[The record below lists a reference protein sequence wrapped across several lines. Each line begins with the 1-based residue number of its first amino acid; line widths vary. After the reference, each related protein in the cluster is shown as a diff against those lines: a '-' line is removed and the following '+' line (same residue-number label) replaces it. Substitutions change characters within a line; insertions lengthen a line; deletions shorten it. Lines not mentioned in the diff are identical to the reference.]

1 MPRQTPKPNVGFL
14 SRLFGR
20 ESSENPPVSPSI
32 PTLMTKQTLAPKRK
46 HSPAATSK
54 PWLVFDTETTGIWHK
69 HEPVGV
75 VQVAAILFDEN
86 GNEIEEFISLV
97 HPERSIPRDASNIH
111 GIRDKDVKNAPSRR
125 EVAKAL
131 RPLFKRARFVVA
143 HNAPFDAYAADWLG
157 ISHETWV
164 CTMGMT
170 HSLVGGKWPRLDE
183 AAEVCSIAVDPDL
196 MHDAAYDARIAARIY
211 LSLKADGVDDHG
223 GYWR

>member
-1 MPRQTPKPNVGFL
+1 MAKRTSKESLL
-14 SRLFGR
+14 SRLLGHMSGGAR
-20 ESSENPPVSPSI
+20 LEETSVVRAKSSI
-32 PTLMTKQTLAPKRK
+32 PTRK
-46 HSPAATSK
+46 PNRPGPASSK
-54 PWLVFDTETTGIWHK
+54 AWLVFDTETTGIWHK

-183 AAEVCSIAVDPDL
+183 AAEVCSIEADPDL

>member
-1 MPRQTPKPNVGFL
+1 MAKRTPKESLL
-14 SRLFGR
+14 SRLLGHMSGGAR
-20 ESSENPPVSPSI
+20 LEETSVVRAKSSI
-32 PTLMTKQTLAPKRK
+32 PTRK
-46 HSPAATSK
+46 PNRSGPASSK
-54 PWLVFDTETTGIWHK
+54 AWLVFDTETTGIWHK

-183 AAEVCSIAVDPDL
+183 AAEVCSIEVDPDL

>member
-20 ESSENPPVSPSI
+20 ESSENPPVRPSI
-32 PTLMTKQTLAPKRK
+32 PTLITKQTSAPKRK

-97 HPERSIPRDASNIH
+97 HPERSIPLDASSIH
-111 GIRDKDVKNAPSRR
+111 GISDKDVKNAPSRR

-157 ISHETWV
+157 ISHESWV

-170 HSLVGGKWPRLDE
+170 HSLVGGKWHRLDE
-183 AAEVCSIAVDPDL
+183 AAEL
-196 MHDAAYDARIAARIY
+196 
-211 LSLKADGVDDHG
+211 
-223 GYWR
+223 

>member
-1 MPRQTPKPNVGFL
+1 MAKRTSKESLL
-14 SRLFGR
+14 SRLLGHISGGAR
-20 ESSENPPVSPSI
+20 PEETSVVRAKSSI
-32 PTLMTKQTLAPKRK
+32 PNRK
-46 HSPAATSK
+46 PNRSVPATSK
-54 PWLVFDTETTGIWHK
+54 AWLVFDTETTGIWHK

-143 HNAPFDAYAADWLG
+143 HNAPFDAYAADWFG

-183 AAEVCSIAVDPDL
+183 AAEVCSIEVDPDL
-196 MHDAAYDARIAARIY
+196 MHDAEYDARIAAQIY

>member
-1 MPRQTPKPNVGFL
+1 MAKRTSKESLL
-14 SRLFGR
+14 SRLLGHMSGGAR
-20 ESSENPPVSPSI
+20 LEETSVVRAKSSI
-32 PTLMTKQTLAPKRK
+32 PTRK
-46 HSPAATSK
+46 PNRPGPASSK
-54 PWLVFDTETTGIWHK
+54 AWLVFDTETTGIWHK

-183 AAEVCSIAVDPDL
+183 AAEVCSIEVDPDL